1 MDFLPLITAGQ
12 ETLPIH
18 RDIVSSLDNLEQ
30 FPLLLEKIYRDSGAL
45 DEAGLDHLRF
55 ALLRLQ
61 VFADIH
67 QYENMEKAQKIK
79 YVAQVLEKVI
89 FGSLILEREALNES

>member
-1 MDFLPLITAGQ
+1 MDYLTLITGGQDTLPL
-12 ETLPIH
+12 H
-18 RDIVSSLDNLEQ
+18 KDIVSSLENLEQ
-30 FPLLLEKIYRDSGAL
+30 FPLLLENIYRETLAL
-45 DEAGLDHLRF
+45 DENALDHLRF

-89 FGSLILEREALNES
+89 FGSLMLEQEALNEG

>member
-1 MDFLPLITAGQ
+1 MDYLTLITAGQ
-12 ETLPIH
+12 ETLPLH
-18 RDIVSSLDNLEQ
+18 TDIVSSLENLER
-30 FPLLLEKIYRDSGAL
+30 FPLLLEKIYRDTVAL
-45 DEAGLDHLRF
+45 DENALDQLRF

-61 VFADIH
+61 VYADIH

-89 FGSLILEREALNES
+89 FGSLMLEREVLNEG

>member
-1 MDFLPLITAGQ
+1 MDYLTLITGGKD
-12 ETLPIH
+12 TLSIH
-18 RDIVSSLDNLEQ
+18 KDIVSSLENLEQ
-30 FPLLLEKIYRDSGAL
+30 FPLLLENIYRETLAL
-45 DEAGLDHLRF
+45 DENALDRLRF
-55 ALLRLQ
+55 SLLRLQ

-89 FGSLILEREALNES
+89 FGSLMLEPETLNEG

>member
-1 MDFLPLITAGQ
+1 MDYLSLITTGQ

-18 RDIVSSLDNLEQ
+18 RDIVTSLENLEQ
-30 FPLLLEKIYRDSGAL
+30 FPLLVEKIYRDTLAFDENAL
-45 DEAGLDHLRF
+45 DRLRF

-61 VFADIH
+61 IFADIH

-89 FGSLILEREALNES
+89 FGSLMLEKEVLND

>member
-1 MDFLPLITAGQ
+1 MDYLTLITAGQ
-12 ETLPIH
+12 ETLPLH
-18 RDIVSSLDNLEQ
+18 TDIVSSLENLER
-30 FPLLLEKIYRDSGAL
+30 FPLLLEKIYRDTVAL
-45 DEAGLDHLRF
+45 DENTLDQLRF

-61 VFADIH
+61 VYADIH

-89 FGSLILEREALNES
+89 FGSLMLEREVLNEG